1 MEARGDHSLSKIAL
15 SVVWLTLFFLCPS
28 AMGQQQYRITRIG
41 AEQGLSEGHVYCVLQ
56 DSRGFMWFGTR
67 DGLNRYDGYEFKIYR
82 HDPDDEN
89 SISNNFVYALWEDAR
104 GDLWIGTNGG
114 GLNRFDRTR
123 ERFIRY
129 RHDPNDSNSLSHDIV
144 RVIAG
149 DSRKRGAPL
158 WIGTLGGGLNR
169 FDVNEGRF
177 THYRHDP
184 NRNDSLDSDDIW
196 SLTWARNDTVWVGSN
211 DAGLNMMRAW
221 EPGKF
226 KRFGYNPGNPGG
238 LTESGIWSLYS
249 DVENTLWI
257 GTESGLKRLGVGE
270 DRIEAIQLPAGRGV
284 KNIDFM
290 MQTQD
295 GALWMGTN
303 IGLFR
308 YDPAGGDLSEW
319 RHDPGDPNTL
329 AQNDVWGLYEDNR
342 GNIWV
347 THFGNGISLM
357 TLNPFDSYRA
367 GDAREVASA
376 LLMDRAGDLWLG
388 TSTSGLPRYENVTL
402 GNKNRRDHPFEQPIP
417 SISALLENRQG
428 NLWIGTRKDGLYYY
442 DRATEELTNFRY
454 DPKIP
459 DSLSGNWI
467 NTIFEDPHGVLWVGT
482 DGGLD
487 RMETDRPGVFTNY
500 RPDPRNPKSLS
511 DFEINCIF
519 PSPENTL
526 WLATFYGGL
535 NRMAL
540 ERPGDFVS
548 YRRQAD
554 NPASLSSDTVFAIAQ
569 KQAGTLW
576 LGTSN
581 GLNRFDTATGETKVF
596 LKQEGLAGNIIYSI
610 VADDRGDLW
619 LSTPKSLSHF
629 DPVTEKFKSFDRNN
643 GLAVD
648 DFRERSGFRD
658 ANGRLYFGGV
668 GGVVAFSPEDIIADP
683 HPPQIALTS
692 FLLNNQRVR
701 PRHHDPH
708 SPLLKSIEETD
719 SVDLSY
725 KDRDLTFRFTAM
737 HYTAPMKNRLMYRLE
752 GYDEDWIET
761 RVDDGRA
768 NYTNLDPGSYT
779 FHVKGSNPDGVWSKQ
794 KSLEIHI
801 PTPPWKTW
809 WAFGLYGLLLGSLV
823 AAYLRGQRRKL
834 RYERSIVEHLQQVDR
849 LKGEL
854 NRSLEHKVAERTQQL
869 QTRTRQLQARNQ
881 ELETLDRIVEV
892 INREHDLQDVLETI
906 LGEALSLIPRAVKG
920 SVLLRNRHKA
930 QIDIV
935 ATKGYGPYKPAPVSL
950 TYEEMVSL
958 YTRDSRE
965 VETGIYLLG
974 PDAGNPGEHG
984 LASHS
989 GPASILAMALY
1000 LEGELE
1006 GFLTLANS
1014 SITNA
1019 FKDADFRKISRFR
1032 DHAVTAIAK
1041 AGALRDLIDAQREL
1055 TASAH
1060 EAGMAEIASE
1070 MLHNMGNVLNSVR
1083 TSGSIIREGL
1093 QDNKWQGLLER
1104 VSTFFSEETDHPS
1117 HQRNEKLVAIL
1128 AAANAAVSK
1137 QQTRM
1142 LTESAR
1148 MDTGLQNIMDMLE
1161 KQRRLTSS
1169 ARAVVEIVD
1178 LNRIVEE
1185 TLQSHLP
1192 PDKNIVVR
1200 KELEPLPPL
1209 MLEVMKLRRM
1219 VIFTYEN
1226 AYKSI
1231 AGSKSGQQGEIRIV
1245 TSTSKDDIRLDV
1257 WDNGV
1262 GLDKK
1267 ETQKVF
1273 SQDPLSESF
1282 GLHYCANAI
1291 KEMGGRI
1298 EIGRGQRSHS
1308 RVTLRF
1314 PIESE
1319 VK

>member
-1 MEARGDHSLSKIAL
+1 
-15 SVVWLTLFFLCPS
+15 
-28 AMGQQQYRITRIG
+28 
-41 AEQGLSEGHVYCVLQ
+41 
-56 DSRGFMWFGTR
+56 MWFGTR
-67 DGLNRYDGYEFKIYR
+67 DGLNRYDGYEFKVYR

-89 SISNNFVYALWEDAR
+89 SISNNFIYALWEDAL

-123 ERFIRY
+123 ERFIQY
-129 RHDPNDSNSLSHDIV
+129 RHDPDDSNSLSHDIV
-144 RVIAG
+144 RSIAG

-169 FDVNEGRF
+169 LDVNEGRF

-184 NRNDSLDSDDIW
+184 SRDDSLDSDDIW
-196 SLTWARNDTVWVGSN
+196 CVAWARNDTVWVGSN
-211 DAGLNMMRAW
+211 DAGLNMTHAS

-226 KRFGYNPGNPGG
+226 KRFGYQPGNPGG
-238 LTESGIWSLYS
+238 LTEGGIWSLYS
-249 DVENTLWI
+249 DAENTLWI
-257 GTESGLKRLGVGE
+257 GTASGLKRLEAGA
-270 DRIEAIQLPAGRGV
+270 DRIEAIQQPTDRGV
-284 KNIDFM
+284 KNIDFL
-290 MQTQD
+290 MQAND
-295 GALWMGTN
+295 GALWMGAN

-308 YDPAGGDLSEW
+308 YDPANGDITEW

-329 AQNDVWGLYEDNR
+329 AQNDVWGLYQDNR
-342 GNIWV
+342 GNIWA

-357 TLNPFDSYRA
+357 TLNPFHSYRA
-367 GDAREVASA
+367 GDAREVARA

-388 TSTSGLPRYENVTL
+388 TPTSGLARYENATL
-402 GNKNRRDHPFEQPIP
+402 GNKNRRDHPFEQAIP
-417 SISALLENRQG
+417 SISALAENRQG

-442 DRATEELTNFRY
+442 DRAAEELTNFRF
-454 DPKIP
+454 DPEIP
-459 DSLSGNWI
+459 DSLSNDWI
-467 NTIFEDPHGVLWVGT
+467 NAILEDPRGVIWVGT
-482 DGGLD
+482 DSGLS
-487 RMETDRPGVFTNY
+487 RMETDRPGVFANY
-500 RPDPRNPKSLS
+500 APDPRNPNSLS
-511 DFEINCIF
+511 DYEVNSIF
-519 PSPENTL
+519 ASAPENTL
-526 WLATFYGGL
+526 WIATFYGGL

-540 ERPGDFVS
+540 DRPGDFVS
-548 YRRQAD
+548 YRHQAD

-569 KQAGTLW
+569 KRAGALW

-596 LKQEGLAGNIIYSI
+596 LKQEGLASNIIYSI
-610 VADDRGDLW
+610 VPDERGDLW
-619 LSTPKSLSHF
+619 LSTPKSLSRF
-629 DPVTEKFKSFDRNN
+629 DPVTEKFKSYDRND
-643 GLAVD
+643 GLAVE
-648 DFRERSGFRD
+648 DFRERSGLRD
-658 ANGRLYFGGV
+658 SNGRLYFGGA

-683 HPPQIALTS
+683 HPPQIAITS

-701 PRHHDPH
+701 PRRHDPD

-719 SVDLSY
+719 SVGLSY
-725 KDRDLTFRFTAM
+725 KDRDLTLRFTAM

-768 NYTNLDPGSYT
+768 NYTNLDPGGYT
-779 FHVKGSNPDGVWSKQ
+779 FHVKGSNPDGVWSER
-794 KSLEIHI
+794 KSLRIHI
-801 PTPPWKTW
+801 PAPPWKTW

-834 RYERSIVEHLQQVDR
+834 RYERSIVEHLKQVDR

-854 NRSLEHKVAERTQQL
+854 NRSLEHKVAKRTE
-869 QTRTRQLQARNQ
+869 QLQARNQ
-881 ELETLDRIVEV
+881 ELETLDRIVEA

-906 LGEALSLIPRAVKG
+906 LEEALSLIPCAATG
-920 SVLLRNRHKA
+920 SVLLRNRQNA
-930 QIDIV
+930 QMDIV
-935 ATKGYGPYKPAPVSL
+935 ATKGYGQHKPASAFL
-950 TYEEMVSL
+950 SHEEMVSL

-965 VETGIYLLG
+965 VEAGIYLLG
-974 PDAGNPGEHG
+974 PDARTPGRHG

-989 GPASILAMALY
+989 NPASILAMALY
-1000 LEGELE
+1000 LEGQLE

-1041 AGALRDLIDAQREL
+1041 ASALRNLIGAQREL

-1070 MLHNMGNVLNSVR
+1070 MLHNIGNVLNSVK

-1093 QDNKWQGLLER
+1093 QDNKWPGLLER
-1104 VSTFFSEETDHPS
+1104 LRAFFSKGADNPS
-1117 HQRNEKLVAIL
+1117 HQQNEKLVALL
-1128 AAANAAVSK
+1128 AAANAAVRK

-1142 LTESAR
+1142 LAESAR
-1148 MDTGLQNIMDMLE
+1148 MDTGLQNIMEMLE
-1161 KQRRLTSS
+1161 KKRRLTSS
-1169 ARAVVEIVD
+1169 AKAMVEIVD

-1192 PDKNIVVR
+1192 PDKTIAVR

-1226 AYKSI
+1226 ACKSI
-1231 AGSKSGQQGEIRIV
+1231 TRSKSRQKGEIRIV
-1245 TSTSKDDIRLDV
+1245 TSTCKGDIRLDV

-1267 ETQKVF
+1267 EAQNVF
-1273 SQDPLSESF
+1273 SQNPLSECF

-1291 KEMGGRI
+1291 KEMGGHI
-1298 EIGRGQRSHS
+1298 EIGQGQKSHS

-1319 VK
+1319 I

>member
-1 MEARGDHSLSKIAL
+1 MEARGDHPLSQIAL
-15 SVVWLTLFFLCPS
+15 SVVWMTLFFLCPS
-28 AMGQQQYRITRIG
+28 ATGQHQYRITRIG
-41 AEQGLSEGHVYCVLQ
+41 TEQGLSEGHVYCVLQ

-82 HDPDDEN
+82 HNPDDVN
-89 SISNNFVYALWEDAR
+89 SISNNFIYVLWEDAD

-114 GLNRFDRTR
+114 GLNRFDRTL

-129 RHDPNDSNSLSHDIV
+129 RHDPNDSNSLSHGIV
-144 RVIAG
+144 RGIAG

-158 WIGTLGGGLNR
+158 WIATMGGGLNR
-169 FDVNEGRF
+169 LDVNEGRF

-184 NRNDSLDSDDIW
+184 KRNDSLDSDNIW
-196 SLTWARNDTVWVGSN
+196 CLTWARNDTVWVGSS
-211 DAGLNMMRAW
+211 DAGLSMMHAS

-226 KRFGYNPGNPGG
+226 KRFGYYPDSSDG
-238 LTESGIWSLYS
+238 LTESSVWALYS
-249 DVENTLWI
+249 DAENTLWL
-257 GTESGLKRLGVGE
+257 GTESGLKRLGAGA
-270 DRIEAIQLPAGRGV
+270 DRIETVQQPTERGTRYIEIIIQA
-284 KNIDFM
+284 
-290 MQTQD
+290 QD
-295 GALWMGTN
+295 GALWIGTDV
-303 IGLFR
+303 GLFR
-308 YDPAGGDLSEW
+308 YDPVNGDISEW

-329 AQNDVWGLYEDNR
+329 AQNGVWALYQDNR

-367 GDAREVASA
+367 GGAGEAASA

-388 TSTSGLPRYENVTL
+388 TPNSGLPRYENATL
-402 GNKNRRDHPFEQPIP
+402 GNKNRQDHPLEHVIS
-417 SISALLENRQG
+417 SISALVENRHG
-428 NLWIGTRKDGLYYY
+428 NLWIGTHKEGLYYF

-454 DPKIP
+454 DPEIP
-459 DSLSGNWI
+459 YSLTNDWV
-467 NTIFEDPHGVLWVGT
+467 NTILEEPNGVLWVGT
-482 DGGLD
+482 DSGLSL
-487 RMETDRPGVFTNY
+487 METDRPGVFTNY
-500 RPDPRNPKSLS
+500 YPDPHNPKSLS

-519 PSPENTL
+519 PSASWDTL
-526 WLATFYGGL
+526 WIATFYGGL

-540 ERPGDFVS
+540 DRPGEFVS
-548 YRRQAD
+548 YRHQAD

-569 KQAGTLW
+569 KRAGTLW

-581 GLNRFDTATGETKVF
+581 GLNRFDIATGESKTF
-596 LKQEGLAGNIIYSI
+596 LKQEGLDSNIIYCI
-610 VADDRGDLW
+610 VADEQGNLW
-619 LSTPKSLSHF
+619 LSTPKSLSRF

-643 GLAVD
+643 GLAVE
-648 DFRERSGFRD
+648 DFRERSGLRD

-668 GGVVAFSPEDIIADP
+668 GGVVAFSPEDIIVDP
-683 HPPQIALTS
+683 HPPQIAITS

-701 PRHHDPH
+701 PRHHDPG

-719 SVDLSY
+719 SAGLSY

-737 HYTAPMKNRLMYRLE
+737 HYTGPMKNRLMYRLE

-779 FHVKGSNPDGVWSKQ
+779 FHVKGSNLDGVWSEQ

-801 PTPPWKTW
+801 PAPPWKTW
-809 WAFGLYGLLLGSLV
+809 WAFGLYGLFLGSLL

-834 RYERSIVEHLQQVDR
+834 HYERSIVEHLRQVDR

-854 NRSLEHKVAERTQQL
+854 NRSLEHKVAERTE
-869 QTRTRQLQARNQ
+869 QLQARNQ

-935 ATKGYGPYKPAPVSL
+935 ATKGYDQVKPASVFL

-958 YTRDSRE
+958 YTEDSKE
-965 VETGIYLLG
+965 VEPGIYLLG
-974 PDAGNPGEHG
+974 PDASTPDRHG
-984 LASHS
+984 LVAHP

-1000 LEGELE
+1000 LEGQLE
-1006 GFLTLANS
+1006 GFLTLADS
-1014 SITNA
+1014 SMTNA

-1070 MLHNMGNVLNSVR
+1070 MLHNMGNVLNSVK

-1104 VSTFFSEETDHPS
+1104 VSTFFSEGTDNPS
-1117 HQRNEKLVAIL
+1117 HQRNGKLVAIL
-1128 AAANAAVSK
+1128 VAANSAFRK

-1142 LTESAR
+1142 MAESAR
-1148 MDTGLQNIMDMLE
+1148 MDTGLQSIMDMLE
-1161 KQRRLTSS
+1161 KQRRLASS
-1169 ARAVVEIVD
+1169 ARAMVEVVD
-1178 LNRIVEE
+1178 LNKIVEE
-1185 TLQSHLP
+1185 TLESHLP
-1192 PDKNIVVR
+1192 PDTTIAVR
-1200 KELEPLPPL
+1200 KELEPLPL
-1209 MLEVMKLRRM
+1209 LTLEVMKLRRM

-1262 GLDKK
+1262 GLDQK

-1273 SQDPLSESF
+1273 SQDPLSECY

-1298 EIGRGQRSHS
+1298 EIGGGRESRS

-1314 PIESE
+1314 PLEPETSRHG
-1319 VK
+1319 